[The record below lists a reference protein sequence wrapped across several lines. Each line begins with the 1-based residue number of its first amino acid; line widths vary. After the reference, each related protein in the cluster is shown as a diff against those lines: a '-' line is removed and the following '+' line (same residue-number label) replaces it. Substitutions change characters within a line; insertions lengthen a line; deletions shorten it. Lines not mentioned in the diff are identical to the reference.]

1 MPRSRLKRAITSAL
15 WITVGIAVYVT
26 LIAWMQNRDL
36 ADRLT
41 ICERT
46 EQ

>member
-1 MPRSRLKRAITSAL
+1 MPRSRIKRAITSAL
-15 WITVGIAVYVT
+15 WITLGLAIYVT

-46 EQ
+46 EK